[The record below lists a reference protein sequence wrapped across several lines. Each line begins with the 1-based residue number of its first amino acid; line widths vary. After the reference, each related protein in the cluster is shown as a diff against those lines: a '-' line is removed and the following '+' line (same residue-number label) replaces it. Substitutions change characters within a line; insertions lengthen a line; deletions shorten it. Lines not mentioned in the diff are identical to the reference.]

1 MISLAARNLS
11 RHRGRSAIALG
22 AIVFGVVAMLLAGG
36 FMEWIFWGMREGAI
50 HSRLGHI
57 QVTRPDY
64 FTLGSADPFAF
75 LLPESLDENSLSSGL
90 PEIKVVTPRLSLSGL
105 ISHGDV
111 TIGFI
116 GEGVDPE
123 KEAQVSQH
131 LLIAAGDNLASS
143 DPAGML
149 LGAGL
154 AENLGVG
161 IGDTV
166 ALLATTSSGGMN
178 GVEGTVRGLFHSASK
193 AFDDAVLRLPVE
205 TARNLLRVTGAH
217 SWVLLLEETGQT
229 DPVIQRLTSR
239 YQAETDGLQFTPW
252 YSLADFYNKSVVL
265 LSRQMNVV
273 RLIIALIIMLSISNT
288 LVMGVLE
295 RTGEIGTLMAL
306 GTRRKGILKL
316 FVTEGVL
323 LGISGGLVGVFLGFL
338 LAKLVSAVGIPM
350 PPPPGMDV
358 GFTGRIIFS
367 WPLAAEALGLAAAT
381 TFSASL
387 YPAWKASR
395 LDIVN
400 ALRHNR

>member
-1 MISLAARNLS
+1 
-11 RHRGRSAIALG
+11 
-22 AIVFGVVAMLLAGG
+22 
-36 FMEWIFWGMREGAI
+36 
-50 HSRLGHI
+50 
-57 QVTRPDY
+57 
-64 FTLGSADPFAF
+64 
-75 LLPESLDENSLSSGL
+75 
-90 PEIKVVTPRLSLSGL
+90 
-105 ISHGDV
+105 V

-123 KEAQVSQH
+123 KEALVSQH
-131 LLIAAGDNLASS
+131 LIIADGDNLVTD
-143 DPAGML
+143 DPTGFL

-154 AENLGVG
+154 AENLGVS

-166 ALLATTSSGGMN
+166 ALLVTTATGGMN

-205 TARNLLRVTGAH
+205 TARELLRVTGSH

-229 DPVIQRLTSR
+229 DQVIKELVSR
-239 YQAETDGLQFTPW
+239 YPPGADGLQFTPW
-252 YSLADFYNKSVVL
+252 YELADFYNKSVVL

-273 RLIIALIIMLSISNT
+273 RLIIALIIVLSISNT
-288 LVMGVLE
+288 MIMGVLE

-316 FVTEGVL
+316 FVAEGML
-323 LGISGGLVGVFLGFL
+323 LGIIGGLLGVVLGFL
-338 LAKLVSAVGIPM
+338 LARLISAVGIPM

-367 WPLAAEALGLAAAT
+367 WLLAAEAMGLAAGT
-381 TFSASL
+381 TFFASL